1 MNPLY
6 YHMFIEPRINDTPGF
21 AFLVL
26 LIFSGIACGGLIV
39 WANYI
44 LDELRKYARNKRR
57 K

>member
-6 YHMFIEPRINDTPGF
+6 YHMFIEPAVNDAPGF

-26 LIFSGIACGGLIV
+26 LFFGGIGVGGLIV
-39 WANYI
+39 WMKYI

>member
-6 YHMFIEPRINDTPGF
+6 YRMFIEPSINDTPGF

-26 LIFSGIACGGLIV
+26 LFFGGIGVGGLIV
-39 WANYI
+39 WAKYI